1 MTSKTQHAKES
12 STLPRN
18 VTPQQ
23 PPLPDPVPDHPL
35 LQGKPEIGRGRFTI
49 VLDAGPERVF
59 KIVTHP
65 DEFLYYTA
73 ENRPQGPHFPIIYG
87 YHGIIGRSTL
97 GYPMHLF
104 EMEKLYPLPERSPA
118 GQLARRLATVFWE
131 MCKQWGELNRKMG
144 TIALQQMLQT
154 QPPFDRSLQEALEAL
169 ARFTEQYR
177 LLPDLI
183 AQDNLMMRQDGTL
196 VFSDPLVLKE

>member
-12 STLPRN
+12 RTPPRN

-35 LQGKPEIGRGRFTI
+35 LQGKPEIGRGRFSI
-49 VLDAGPERVF
+49 VLDAGPEWVF

-196 VFSDPLVLKE
+196 VFSDPLVLNE